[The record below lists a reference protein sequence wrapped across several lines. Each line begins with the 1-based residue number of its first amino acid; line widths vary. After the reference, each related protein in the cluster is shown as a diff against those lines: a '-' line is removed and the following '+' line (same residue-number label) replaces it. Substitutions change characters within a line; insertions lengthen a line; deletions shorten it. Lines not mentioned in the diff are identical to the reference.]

1 MGEFFV
7 KCPSILVSLMFIQ
20 VALRLYIF
28 GKNDTGM
35 MLCCHPQK
43 HKFQKNINFK
53 QKFHRTVSLP
63 C

>member
-1 MGEFFV
+1 MDEFFV

-20 VALRLYIF
+20 VALSLYIF

-35 MLCCHPQK
+35 MLCSHPKK
-43 HKFQKNINFK
+43 HKFQTEIPRNYIFAALN
-53 QKFHRTVSLP
+53 T